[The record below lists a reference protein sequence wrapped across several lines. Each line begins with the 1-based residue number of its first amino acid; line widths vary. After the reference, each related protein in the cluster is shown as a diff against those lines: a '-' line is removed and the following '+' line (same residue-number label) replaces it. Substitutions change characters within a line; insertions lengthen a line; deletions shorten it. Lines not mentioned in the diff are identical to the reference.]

1 MALRAFM
8 FERVYARDWA
18 ANESQKAAHIV
29 SELVRYYMEHPTLM
43 PNEYLE
49 IAYREGTQR
58 GVCDYVACMTD
69 AYAVKTYQKLF
80 IPPFFDGI
88 G

>member
-1 MALRAFM
+1 
-8 FERVYARDWA
+8 
-18 ANESQKAAHIV
+18 
-29 SELVRYYMEHPTLM
+29 M
-43 PNEYLE
+43 PNEYME
-49 IAYREGTQR
+49 IVYREGTQR
-58 GVCDYVACMTD
+58 GVCDFVACMTD